1 MNGNMH
7 LSSSS
12 KFLHSFLTSPDR
24 GCHLSTHFQPSM
36 SSTRLLWVWQHRFSE
51 RCTNPL
57 KARFLLNVNADIER
71 WVFAEIDLSD
81 ALNRAIKMRRICIRR
96 DAPCHR
102 ASACVRVSERV
113 CVCAR
118 ARVELHICRIQWGS
132 SWTSSSSK
140 HTHKNLP
147 SNQNLPLAL
156 TNTQAQRHFW
166 LREV

>member
-57 KARFLLNVNADIER
+57 KARFLLSINADIER
-71 WVFAEIDLSD
+71 WVFSEIDLSD

-113 CVCAR
+113 C
-118 ARVELHICRIQWGS
+118 ARVRAWSC
-132 SWTSSSSK
+132 TSAGFNEDQVGPPPAAN
-140 HTHKNLP
+140 T
-147 SNQNLPLAL
+147 L
-156 TNTQAQRHFW
+156 TKIYRQIKIYH
-166 LREV
+166 